1 MTSGHCDLDITTFL
15 EEHAAFVLEEEV
27 IPLELEQID
36 FNIERTSQKHVS
48 SDIKKLMI
56 NKSNSPT

>member
-1 MTSGHCDLDITTFL
+1 MTSGHCDLDIIIFL
-15 EEHAAFVLEEEV
+15 EEHAAFLLEEEV